1 MRLLYS
7 RQNSYTIETE
17 DALSRIH
24 FRWGKWK
31 ISNNMSG
38 CEKNPRLIRGSLCY
52 WQLISSLTSHK
63 LFSGGKKM
71 KMKILYEILIFE
83 KTFIVTAKNKR
94 AKYTR
99 PSNEIKFY
107 FRLHTQ
113 NFSIYP
119 TRKPQNVFTY
129 NHFCGI
135 IRKIRFQSESL
146 KYFSV
151 SLSLDENPCGWIRK
165 YIQSSSRE
173 IIFMNPVSMSRIR
186 S

>member
-1 MRLLYS
+1 
-7 RQNSYTIETE
+7 
-17 DALSRIH
+17 
-24 FRWGKWK
+24 
-31 ISNNMSG
+31 
-38 CEKNPRLIRGSLCY
+38 
-52 WQLISSLTSHK
+52 
-63 LFSGGKKM
+63 M

-151 SLSLDENPCGWIRK
+151 SLSLDENPCG
-165 YIQSSSRE
+165 
-173 IIFMNPVSMSRIR
+173 
-186 S
+186 